1 MASNPRAKAQNGQSR
16 KMFNNFLDSLDISG
30 AGQSTSGP
38 GSTYNV
44 ARNKSI
50 QSNGGKI
57 SNSTQAMRMVN
68 NNSVQAQIT
77 GHGGVPQGPSGGG
90 KRNKQLV
97 STSFNMAPQQ
107 ITAQ

>member
-38 GSTYNV
+38 GNTYNA

-57 SNSTQAMRMVN
+57 SSSTQAMRMVN

-77 GHGGVPQGPSGGG
+77 GHGGVPSGPNGG

-97 STSFNMAPQQ
+97 STSFNMAPNQ